1 MALGLWHS
9 GYGTRAMALGLWHS
23 GYGTRAMALG
33 LWHSGSWA
41 LGLLGTQALGHTCS
55 WALGLL
61 GTWALDLGALVT
73 CHMGSW
79 TLGPALVLSA
89 LGLLALF

>member
-1 MALGLWHS
+1 
-9 GYGTRAMALGLWHS
+9 
-23 GYGTRAMALG
+23 
-33 LWHSGSWA
+33 
-41 LGLLGTQALGHTCS
+41 
-55 WALGLL
+55 L

-79 TLGPALVLSA
+79 TLGPALVLLA